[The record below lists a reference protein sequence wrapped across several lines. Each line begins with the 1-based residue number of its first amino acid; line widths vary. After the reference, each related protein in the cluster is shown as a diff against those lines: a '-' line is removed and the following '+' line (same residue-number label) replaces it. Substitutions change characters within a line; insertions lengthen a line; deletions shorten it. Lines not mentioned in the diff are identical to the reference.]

1 MKPILKRALLI
12 VMIGVFALGSS
23 ALMIWLNLRTTQQA
37 AKYELAGEGL
47 RLKKYHG
54 SSEKTRLEI
63 PDEAEGTDG
72 NMLPVTALG
81 EFSIS
86 NASYL
91 EELVIGANVE
101 NIHPWA
107 VTNCEALRAIEVDPA
122 NQHFVSAD
130 GVLYTKDMT
139 KLVLFP
145 NKNTETLVIP
155 EGVAVIGENAFYK
168 CKSLLKITF
177 PKSLRE
183 LEEKALFRCAGLKE
197 LKLPEGLEVIGVDAF
212 AFCDGLE
219 GEVHIPASC
228 TEIKPYAFSSIDSKI
243 DKIVILADK
252 SKITIPDDKNWLPM
266 KEKKANALVDFEFAK
281 NKTN

>member
-1 MKPILKRALLI
+1 MKSILKRALLI
-12 VMIGVFALGSS
+12 AMIGVFALGSS

-37 AKYELAGEGL
+37 EKYAPEGDGL
-47 RLKKYHG
+47 ILQKYHG

-63 PDEAEGTDG
+63 PNEAKDTD
-72 NMLPVTALG
+72 NNLLPVTALG
-81 EFSIS
+81 EFSVS

-101 NIHPWA
+101 IIHPWA
-107 VTNCEALRAIEVDPA
+107 VTNCEAMRSIAVDPA
-122 NQHFVSAD
+122 NPHFVSVD

-139 KLVLFP
+139 KLLLFP
-145 NKNTETLVIP
+145 NKNTEQLVIP

-168 CKSLLKITF
+168 CKNLLNITF

-197 LKLPEGLEVIGVDAF
+197 LKLPEGLERIGTDAF

-219 GEVHIPASC
+219 GEVFIPTSC
-228 TEIKPYAFSSIDSKI
+228 KEIKPYAFSSIDSKI
-243 DKIVILADK
+243 AKIVILAEEG
-252 SKITIPDDKNWLPM
+252 SIELPKNWLPM
-266 KEKKANALVDFEFAK
+266 KEKKANALVDFEFAP